1 MQNMSCKIYMDHA
14 ATTEML
20 PQVRKA
26 MEPYLMEE
34 YGNASTSYEMG
45 RRTREALEGAR
56 EQIAM
61 LIKAKPEEIFFT
73 SGGSESDNWVIKN
86 VAEEK
91 KSLSLENEARIKAFD
106 DEVDKKTEE
115 KLEGIRKGLEVDM
128 EQELLLQKQQTEA
141 TLKKMEAG
149 YEQRVEAMVQE
160 LYDKILRM

>member
-1 MQNMSCKIYMDHA
+1 MDDVISKLAEIELAASKI
-14 ATTEML
+14 
-20 PQVRKA
+20 
-26 MEPYLMEE
+26 ME
-34 YGNASTSYEMG
+34 
-45 RRTREALEGAR
+45 
-56 EQIAM
+56 
-61 LIKAKPEEIFFT
+61 
-73 SGGSESDNWVIKN
+73 N

-149 YEQRVEAMVQE
+149 YEQRVEAMVQWSFNKNPSNAE
-160 LYDKILRM
+160 PADDRKTISGNRTDGIRDTGSCIFKKTAWICKAVGGS

>member
-1 MQNMSCKIYMDHA
+1 MDDVISKLAEIELAASKI
-14 ATTEML
+14 
-20 PQVRKA
+20 
-26 MEPYLMEE
+26 ME
-34 YGNASTSYEMG
+34 
-45 RRTREALEGAR
+45 
-56 EQIAM
+56 
-61 LIKAKPEEIFFT
+61 
-73 SGGSESDNWVIKN
+73 N
-86 VAEEK
+86 VVEEK

-128 EQELLLQKQQTEA
+128 EQELLLQEQQTEA

>member
-1 MQNMSCKIYMDHA
+1 MDDVISKLAEIELAASKI
-14 ATTEML
+14 
-20 PQVRKA
+20 
-26 MEPYLMEE
+26 ME
-34 YGNASTSYEMG
+34 
-45 RRTREALEGAR
+45 
-56 EQIAM
+56 
-61 LIKAKPEEIFFT
+61 
-73 SGGSESDNWVIKN
+73 N

-91 KSLSLENEARIKAFD
+91 KSLSLENEARIKD

>member
-1 MQNMSCKIYMDHA
+1 MDDVISKLAEIELAASKI
-14 ATTEML
+14 
-20 PQVRKA
+20 
-26 MEPYLMEE
+26 ME
-34 YGNASTSYEMG
+34 
-45 RRTREALEGAR
+45 
-56 EQIAM
+56 
-61 LIKAKPEEIFFT
+61 
-73 SGGSESDNWVIKN
+73 N

-160 LYDKILRM
+160 LYDKILRMCYYGNSVILQWSFNKNPSDAEPADDRKTISGNRTDGIRDTGSCIFKKTAWICKAVGGSR

>member
-1 MQNMSCKIYMDHA
+1 MDDVISKLAEIELAASKI
-14 ATTEML
+14 
-20 PQVRKA
+20 
-26 MEPYLMEE
+26 ME
-34 YGNASTSYEMG
+34 
-45 RRTREALEGAR
+45 
-56 EQIAM
+56 
-61 LIKAKPEEIFFT
+61 
-73 SGGSESDNWVIKN
+73 N

-91 KSLSLENEARIKAFD
+91 KSLSLEARIKAFD

>member
-1 MQNMSCKIYMDHA
+1 MDDVISKLAEIELAASKI
-14 ATTEML
+14 
-20 PQVRKA
+20 
-26 MEPYLMEE
+26 ME
-34 YGNASTSYEMG
+34 
-45 RRTREALEGAR
+45 
-56 EQIAM
+56 
-61 LIKAKPEEIFFT
+61 
-73 SGGSESDNWVIKN
+73 N

-91 KSLSLENEARIKAFD
+91 KSLSLENEARMKAFD

-149 YEQRVEAMVQE
+149 YEQRAEAMVQE